1 MKRRTLLIS
10 LGATAL
16 LSACGRAAS
25 AAPAIKVYKSA
36 TCGCCGSWVKD
47 MKAHGF
53 KMETITVSDMNP
65 IKKQFGVPASLQ
77 SCHTS
82 LVDDYVIEGHVPAD
96 MLRRVLDDRPQFDV
110 IALPGMPAGSPGMN
124 GEKRGLW
131 KFYGVKD
138 GRISLYA
145 RM

>member
-1 MKRRTLLIS
+1 MKRRTLLICM
-10 LGATAL
+10 GGTAL
-16 LSACGRAAS
+16 LSACGQAAS
-25 AAPAIKVYKSA
+25 AGPTIKVYKLA
-36 TCGCCGSWVKD
+36 TCGCCGGWADD
-47 MKAHGF
+47 MKDHGF
-53 KMETITVSDMNP
+53 KVETIKVSDMRP
-65 IKKQFGVPASLQ
+65 IKKQFGVPASVQ

-82 LVDDYVIEGHVPAD
+82 LVDGYVVEGHVPAD
-96 MLRRVLDDRPQFDV
+96 MLRRLLEDRPQIDV
-110 IALPGMPAGSPGMN
+110 IALPGMPAGSPGMP